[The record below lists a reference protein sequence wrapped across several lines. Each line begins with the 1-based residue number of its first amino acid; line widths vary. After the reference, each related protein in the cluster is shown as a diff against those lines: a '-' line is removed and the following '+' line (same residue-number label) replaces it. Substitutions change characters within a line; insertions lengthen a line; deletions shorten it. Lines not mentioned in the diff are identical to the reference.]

1 MSTKYRFTENEVPH
15 FITMTLVEWID
26 LFSREKY
33 KELVTE
39 NLKFCIKEKGLSVH
53 AYVVMTNHLHMIV
66 RSEKVKDLSGIV
78 RDFAKGMALP

>member
-15 FITMTLVEWID
+15 FITMTLVEWLD

-33 KELVTE
+33 KELVIE

-66 RSEKVKDLSGIV
+66 RSEKDKDLAGII
-78 RDFAKGMALP
+78 RDFAKGMAVT

>member
-15 FITMTLVEWID
+15 FITMTLVEWLD

-33 KELVTE
+33 KELVIE
-39 NLKFCIKEKGLSVH
+39 NIKFCIKEKGLSVH

-66 RSEKVKDLSGIV
+66 RSEKDKDLAGII
-78 RDFAKGMALP
+78 RDFAKGMAVT

>member
-1 MSTKYRFTENEVPH
+1 
-15 FITMTLVEWID
+15 MTLVEWLD

-33 KELVTE
+33 KELVIE

-66 RSEKVKDLSGIV
+66 RSEKDKDQAGII
-78 RDFAKGMALP
+78 RDFAKGMSVT